1 MFAFGWSGIA
11 LLVSYS
17 EQLQGY
23 IWCSVP
29 QMEMD
34 PIVVELIES
43 SHLHESIDAILF
55 QLSVMVITE
64 ILSKETD
71 EIYRPHMFFTS
82 QIITLIYSKKPL
94 SYLKHKTNLIY
105 YLFTYLILF
114 SK

>member
-11 LLVSYS
+11 LLVRYS

-43 SHLHESIDAILF
+43 SHLHESKDAILF

-71 EIYRPHMFFTS
+71 EIYRPHMFFYQPNYYIILLKKTS
-82 QIITLIYSKKPL
+82 GVIFKA
-94 SYLKHKTNLIY
+94 
-105 YLFTYLILF
+105 
-114 SK
+114 